1 MNKKITFKI
10 TVAVLVLSLIANGI
24 FASSIVFDLDL
35 PFFNKKLVDEQLYK
49 DYEIFKKNVK
59 LKNEIDKKYYK
70 EVDEEKLVEGS
81 IEGMFYSLDDKYSY
95 YIPEEE
101 LKKKQNSEKGISIGI
116 GVSVNILE
124 DGRIKIVSLDEE
136 GTAIKAGLKPN
147 DIITEIDGIKLSLE
161 TLYDALGVISK
172 DNRKYIIFG
181 AYPNIE
187 LKILRENAE
196 LEFDVERK
204 KMVDK
209 AFSQEILD
217 ANIGYIKIEQ
227 FINDTP
233 DYFREALIEMKNK
246 GVDKLIIDLRGNPGG
261 LLGSVVETTGYLVGQ
276 KTIIYTEN
284 KNEEKKD
291 YNAKV
296 NQIYDGEVVVLVNE
310 KSASASEAMTSALK
324 DYERAVVVGT
334 NTFGKGIVQ
343 TTYTMGDGTGYK
355 LTTNE
360 YFSPKGN
367 SIHKIGVKPDFVI
380 NGEEKQLEKA
390 LELLKK

>member
-10 TVAVLVLSLIANGI
+10 TVAVLVLSLIANGM

-181 AYPNIE
+181 AYPNIA

-233 DYFREALIEMKNK
+233 DYFREALIEMKNN

-296 NQIYDGEVVVLVNE
+296 NKIYDGEVVLLVNE
-310 KSASASEAMTSALK
+310 KSASASEAMTAALK

>member
-10 TVAVLVLSLIANGI
+10 TAAVLALSLIANGM

-70 EVDEEKLVEGS
+70 DIDEEKLVEGS

-95 YIPEEE
+95 YIPKEE

-124 DGRIKIVSLDEE
+124 DGKIKIVSLDEE

-147 DIITEIDGIKLSLE
+147 DIITEIDGIKLSLD

-181 AYPNIE
+181 AYPNIA
-187 LKILRENAE
+187 LKVLRENAE
-196 LEFDVERK
+196 IEFDVERK

-209 AFSQEILD
+209 AFSQEILED
-217 ANIGYIKIEQ
+217 NIGYIKIEH

-233 DYFREALIEMKNK
+233 NYFREALIEMKNK
-246 GVDKLIIDLRGNPGG
+246 DVDKLIIDLRGNPGG
-261 LLGSVVETTGYLVGQ
+261 LLSSVVETTGYLVGQ

-291 YNAKV
+291 YSANV
-296 NQIYDGEVVVLVNE
+296 NQIYDGKVVVLVNE
-310 KSASASEAMTSALK
+310 KSASASEAMTAALK
-324 DYERAVVVGT
+324 DYERAEVVGT

-360 YFSPKGN
+360 YFSPKGK

-380 NGEEKQLEKA
+380 NGDEKQLEKA